1 MKLHKIVLLAV
12 ACTWALGAAAQ
23 WQWIDKDGRKVFSD
37 RPPPQ
42 DIPEKNM
49 LKQPSFGGPRV
60 TTPAAG
66 APAAAAAPAPA
77 GAATAASGAAAA
89 PAAPASAASGKDK
102 ELEKRKAEAEA
113 AEAAKKKAED
123 DKVAKAK
130 AENCTKARD
139 AKALMDS
146 GTPLRQTTAQGERVF
161 LDEAQRAAE
170 TKRINAVIASDCKR

>member
-12 ACTWALGAAAQ
+12 ACTWAMGAAAQ

-49 LKQPSFGGPRV
+49 LKQPGFGGPRV
-60 TTPAAG
+60 TTPAAA
-66 APAAAAAPAPA
+66 APAATATPAT
-77 GAATAASGAAAA
+77 GAASGAAAA
-89 PAAPASAASGKDK
+89 PAAAASTAASGKDK

-123 DKVAKAK
+123 DKLAKAK
-130 AENCTKARD
+130 AENCTR
-139 AKALMDS
+139 AKAAKAMFDS
-146 GTPLRQTTAQGERVF
+146 GVPIKQNTAQGERVF
-161 LDEAQRAAE
+161 LDEAQRNAE
-170 TKRINAVIASDCKR
+170 AKRIDGVIAADCKR

>member
-42 DIPEKNM
+42 DLPEKNM
-49 LKQPSFGGPRV
+49 LKQPGFAGPRV
-60 TTPAAG
+60 TTPAAA
-66 APAAAAAPAPA
+66 APAAAAPATA
-77 GAATAASGAAAA
+77 AASGAAAA
-89 PAAPASAASGKDK
+89 PAAPASAAAASGKDK

-123 DKVAKAK
+123 DKLAKAK
-130 AENCTKARD
+130 AENCTR
-139 AKALMDS
+139 AKAAKAMFDS
-146 GTPLRQTTAQGERVF
+146 GVPIKQSTAQGERVF
-161 LDEAQRAAE
+161 LDEAQRNAE
-170 TKRINAVIASDCKR
+170 AKRIDGVIAADCKR

>member
-1 MKLHKIVLLAV
+1 MKLHKIALLAI

-49 LKQPSFGGPRV
+49 LKQPGFGGPRV
-60 TTPAAG
+60 APVITPAP
-66 APAAAAAPAPA
+66 PAAAGGASAAAP
-77 GAATAASGAAAA
+77 GAAAA
-89 PAAPASAASGKDK
+89 PAAPASAAASGKDK

-123 DKVAKAK
+123 EKIAKAK
-130 AENCTKARD
+130 AENCTR
-139 AKALMDS
+139 AKAAKATLES
-146 GTPLRQTTAQGERVF
+146 GTPLRQTNAQGERVF
-161 LDEAQRAAE
+161 LDEAQRNAE
-170 TKRINAVIASDCKR
+170 VKRINAVIAADCKR